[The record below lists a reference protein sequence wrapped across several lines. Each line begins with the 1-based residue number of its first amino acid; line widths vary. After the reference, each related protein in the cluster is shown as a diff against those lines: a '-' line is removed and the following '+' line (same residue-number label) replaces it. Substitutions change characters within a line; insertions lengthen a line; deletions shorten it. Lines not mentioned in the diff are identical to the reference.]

1 MKITK
6 KIYTLVLTVFAFTA
20 PAQKEFSK
28 WYFGQNAGLDFS
40 TSPPTILT
48 NGIVNT
54 IEGVATISDSNGNL
68 LFYTDGTGVINN
80 THSIMANGTGL
91 FGSQASTQS
100 SMIVKQ
106 PGSSTIY
113 YIFTT
118 PYGAGTNG
126 ARYSIVD
133 MSLAAGLGS
142 VTVKNA
148 PMYTPTCEKQVAVR
162 HCNGRDVWI
171 VSHRYGTNEFL
182 AYLLTST
189 GLSSSPVI
197 SPIGETLAGS
207 IVVEGHLKASPDGK
221 KLAMATY
228 TNSVPASLG
237 SGGFHL
243 FDFDASSGAV
253 SNSLTLLSGTNIP
266 NSHAFGV
273 EFSPDGT
280 KLYGTTSVFSST
292 NTTGVYQWNICAP
305 GNAAIIASQYS
316 ISTGTLNLGSVQW
329 AIDGKL
335 YIAVSSP
342 GTQSLGVINNPNA
355 SGAAMNFVLNGQS
368 VAPKYSLSGLP
379 NYINGY
385 THTVPALF
393 SNTIA
398 CQTSSFSV
406 PPVPTFSSGCSST
419 PYSPSNYAWDFGEPS
434 AGAANSSTLANPAH
448 TYSSTGTYTV
458 TLILYSACTNDTL
471 RNAITLTIPGPTLNV
486 AGNFNICAGEKH
498 TYTVSGASS
507 YQWSN
512 NSTASTV
519 ALAPAIS
526 TVYSVSGTLNS
537 CTLSKSFTVSVVPC
551 AGISTLENNGAFTIF
566 PNPFKDV
573 ISVEA
578 TSSSELVIFELNGKL
593 MLKSKLNA
601 GRNEIN
607 TSELKEGI
615 YLIQAKNEESV
626 WRGRFVKVE

>member
-1 MKITK
+1 MKIIK
-6 KIYTLVLTVFAFTA
+6 RIFTLLLMVFVLNAN
-20 PAQKEFSK
+20 AQNEFSK
-28 WYFGQNAGLDFS
+28 WYFGHNAGLDFS

-48 NGIVNT
+48 NGIVNA
-54 IEGVATISDSNGNL
+54 IDGVATISDHNGNL
-68 LFYTDGTGVINN
+68 LFYTDGSGVANSM
-80 THSIMANGTGL
+80 HAVMANGTGL
-91 FGSQASTQS
+91 FGGGGSTQTAI
-100 SMIVKQ
+100 IVKQ
-106 PGSSTIY
+106 PGNNTLY
-113 YIFTT
+113 YIFTVAPT
-118 PYGAGTNG
+118 GGSNG
-126 ARYSIVD
+126 ACYSIVD

-171 VSHRYGTNEFL
+171 MSHRYGTNEFL
-182 AYLLTST
+182 AYLLTNA
-189 GLSSSPVI
+189 GLSSTPVI
-197 SPIGETLAGS
+197 SPIGETLAGG
-207 IVVEGHLKASPDGK
+207 IVTEGHLKVSPDGK

-266 NSHAFGV
+266 NSHAYGV

-280 KLYGTTSVFSST
+280 KLYGTTTIFSST
-292 NTTGVYQWNICAP
+292 NTTGMYQWNICAP

-316 ISTGTLNLGSVQW
+316 ISTGTLGLGSVQW

-335 YIAVSSP
+335 YIAVSSA
-342 GTQSLGVINNPNA
+342 GTQSLSVINNPNA
-355 SGAAMNFVLNGQS
+355 SGAAMNLVLNGQS
-368 VAPKYSLSGLP
+368 IAPKYSGVGLP

-393 SNTIA
+393 SNTLA

-406 PPVPTFSSGCSST
+406 PPVPTFSSGCSAT
-419 PYSPSNYAWDFGEPS
+419 PYSPGSYAWDFGEPS

-519 ALAPAIS
+519 ALAPATT

-573 ISVEA
+573 LSVEA
-578 TSSSELVIFELNGKL
+578 TSSSELVVFELSGKL
-593 MLKSKLNA
+593 VLKSKLNA

-607 TSELKEGI
+607 TSELKAGV